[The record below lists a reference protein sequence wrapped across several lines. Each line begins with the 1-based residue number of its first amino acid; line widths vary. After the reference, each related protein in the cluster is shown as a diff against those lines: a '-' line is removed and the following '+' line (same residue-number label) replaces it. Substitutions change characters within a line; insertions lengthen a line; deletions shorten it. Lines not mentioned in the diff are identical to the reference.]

1 MRFADFAP
9 APVYIKS
16 PTSSCISLSNS
27 ATTSQRHF
35 STPTGL
41 GNPRHSSKQE
51 SVREI
56 LSGVFRG
63 GPSPEDSGSGE
74 DGAAK
79 ADDKPKIT
87 QQAMQRFISLAYDQR
102 WQIAAA
108 SVTVLASSGISL
120 IFPAAIGQVL
130 DVALDP
136 NSSQTPSGIAIGLAA
151 LFGLQSG
158 MIMLRSGLLSVAG
171 ERIAADLRSRVFD
184 KLLQQDVSW
193 HDTQRVGSLTNTLSN
208 DISKM
213 QSSLTNNI
221 TSALRSIAMTGTSA
235 VMLFVISPKL
245 AALSCMLVP
254 PTIVSAVFFGR
265 YMKRKQAAV
274 QRSLANTLS
283 VAEEV
288 MSNIRVVRQF
298 AAEGREGARYSQ
310 AVDGAFGHARSV
322 GIAGAVFD
330 GTVHAGANFAIIAV
344 LWYGGN
350 QVLVGDLSAGQLTS
364 FLMYSLYAAFNSS
377 NLSTVYADFSKGVGA
392 SEKVFEILDSQPKV
406 SLQGGATALPALP
419 QPHTPQE
426 TEDAAGISVG
436 PTIIKPSAPG
446 IDIRFDNV
454 TFAYPQRPTEAVLD
468 KLSMHVP
475 SGQHAALVGASGSGK
490 STVGS
495 LITRLYEPSSGT
507 ITANGTDIASLDASW
522 WRSNIGVVQQDAPL
536 FSGSIAHNIAYGV
549 PGATMHSIREAAKVA
564 QADQFISALSQ
575 GYETEVGER
584 GVRLS
589 GGQRQRLCIARA
601 VLLNP
606 RLVLLDEA
614 TSAQDAA
621 TEADMHEALQQFLE
635 KRTVLSVAHRLSTI
649 QAADHVN
656 VLAGGKLAEEGH
668 FDDLTAR
675 KDGVFRQ
682 LVSKQL
688 SVD

>member
-1 MRFADFAP
+1 
-9 APVYIKS
+9 
-16 PTSSCISLSNS
+16 
-27 ATTSQRHF
+27 
-35 STPTGL
+35 
-41 GNPRHSSKQE
+41 
-51 SVREI
+51 
-56 LSGVFRG
+56 
-63 GPSPEDSGSGE
+63 
-74 DGAAK
+74 
-79 ADDKPKIT
+79 
-87 QQAMQRFISLAYDQR
+87 MQRFITLAYDQR

-108 SVTVLASSGISL
+108 SATVLASSGISL

-136 NSSQTPSGIAIGLAA
+136 NSTQTPSGIAVGLAA

-158 MIMLRSGLLSVAG
+158 MIMLRSSLLAVAG
-171 ERIAADLRSRVFD
+171 ERIAADLRSRVFG
-184 KLLQQDVSW
+184 KLLQQDVTW
-193 HDTQRVGSLTNTLSN
+193 HDAQRVGSLTNTLSN

-213 QSSLTNNI
+213 QASLTNNI
-221 TSALRSIAMTGTSA
+221 TSALRSVAMTGTSA
-235 VMLFVISPKL
+235 AMLFVISPKL

-274 QRSLANTLS
+274 QRSLASTLS

-298 AAEGREGARYSQ
+298 AAEGREASRYAQ
-310 AVDGAFGHARSV
+310 AVDSAFGHARSV
-322 GIAGAVFD
+322 GIAGAIFD

-392 SEKVFEILDSQPKV
+392 SEKVFEILDSQPSV
-406 SLQGGATALPALP
+406 QLHGGQKSLPALP
-419 QPHTPQE
+419 EPTQH
-426 TEDAAGISVG
+426 DAVQQHGAGSSSRAPA
-436 PTIIKPSAPG
+436 PTIIPPTAPG
-446 IDIRFDNV
+446 LDIRFQDV
-454 TFAYPQRPTEAVLD
+454 SFAYPQRPDEPVL
-468 KLSMHVP
+468 KGLSMHVP
-475 SGQHAALVGASGSGK
+475 SGQHAALVGSSGSGK

-495 LITRLYEPSSGT
+495 LITRLYEPASGT
-507 ITANGTDIASLDASW
+507 IAANGVDISTLDASW

-536 FSGSIAHNIAYGV
+536 FSGSILHNIAYGV
-549 PGATMHSIREAAKVA
+549 PDATRESVRAAARVA
-564 QADQFISALSQ
+564 QADSFISSLSQ
-575 GYETEVGER
+575 GYDTEVGER

-621 TEADMHEALQQFLE
+621 TEADMHEALAGFLE
-635 KRTVLSVAHRLSTI
+635 NRTVLSVAHRLSTI
-649 QAADHVN
+649 QAAQCVN
-656 VLAGGKLAEEGH
+656 VLAEGRLAEAGS
-668 FDDLTAR
+668 FDELTSR

>member
-1 MRFADFAP
+1 M
-9 APVYIKS
+9 
-16 PTSSCISLSNS
+16 
-27 ATTSQRHF
+27 
-35 STPTGL
+35 
-41 GNPRHSSKQE
+41 
-51 SVREI
+51 REI
-56 LSGVFRG
+56 LSGVFR
-63 GPSPEDSGSGE
+63 PVSAEADDVS
-74 DGAAK
+74 AAASTSSK
-79 ADDKPKIT
+79 PADKPKVSK
-87 QQAMQRFISLAYDQR
+87 QAMQRFITLAYDQR

-108 SVTVLASSGISL
+108 SATVLASSGISL

-136 NSSQTPSGIAIGLAA
+136 NSTQTPSGIAAGLAA

-193 HDTQRVGSLTNTLSN
+193 HDAQRVGSLTNTLSN

-213 QSSLTNNI
+213 QASLTNNI
-221 TSALRSIAMTGTSA
+221 TSALRSVAMTGTSA
-235 VMLFVISPKL
+235 AMLFVISPKL
-245 AALSCMLVP
+245 AAVSCMLVP

-274 QRSLANTLS
+274 QRSLASTLS

-298 AAEGREGARYSQ
+298 AAEGREGSRYAQ
-310 AVDGAFGHARSV
+310 AVDSAFGHARSV
-322 GIAGAVFD
+322 GIAGAIFD

-392 SEKVFEILDSQPKV
+392 SEKVFEILDSKPTVQ
-406 SLQGGATALPALP
+406 LQGGARALPALP
-419 QPHTPQE
+419 EPMQHQTSHASTGRELSRP
-426 TEDAAGISVG
+426 AAA
-436 PTIIKPSAPG
+436 TIIPPSAPG
-446 IDIRFDNV
+446 LDIRFQDV
-454 TFAYPQRPTEAVLD
+454 TFAYPQRPDEPVL
-468 KLSMHVP
+468 KGLSMHVP

-495 LITRLYEPSSGT
+495 LITRLYEPASGT
-507 ITANGTDIASLDASW
+507 ISANGVDISSLDASW

-549 PGATMHSIREAAKVA
+549 PGATMDSIRAAAKVA
-564 QADQFISALSQ
+564 QADDFISSLSQ
-575 GYETEVGER
+575 GYSTEVGAR

-621 TEADMHEALQQFLE
+621 TEADMHEALQGFLE
-635 KRTVLSVAHRLSTI
+635 NRTVLSVAHRLSTI
-649 QAADHVN
+649 QAAECVN
-656 VLAGGKLAEEGH
+656 VLADGRLAEAGR

>member
-1 MRFADFAP
+1 MIASWTEPPHAIP
-9 APVYIKS
+9 
-16 PTSSCISLSNS
+16 SLSCFRS
-27 ATTSQRHF
+27 L
-35 STPTGL
+35 STEQGP
-41 GNPRHSSKQE
+41 SSVPKQE
-51 SVREI
+51 TVREI
-56 LSGVFRG
+56 LAGVFRG
-63 GPSPEDSGSGE
+63 GKDPDESDVS
-74 DGAAK
+74 K
-79 ADDKPKIT
+79 ADKPETKPKLT
-87 QQAMQRFISLAYDQR
+87 KKAMQRFISLAYDQR

-108 SVTVLASSGISL
+108 SATVLASSGISL

-136 NSSQTPSGIAIGLAA
+136 DSSQTPSGIAVGLAA

-158 MIMLRSGLLSVAG
+158 MIMLRSALLSVAG
-171 ERIAADLRSRVFD
+171 ERIAADLRSKVFD

-193 HDTQRVGSLTNTLSN
+193 HDSQRVGSLTNTLSN

-235 VMLFVISPKL
+235 AMLFVISPKL
-245 AALSCMLVP
+245 AAVSCMLVP

-274 QRSLANTLS
+274 QRGLASTLS

-298 AAEGREGARYSQ
+298 AAEGKEGVRYSD
-310 AVDGAFGHARSV
+310 AVGGAFAHARSV
-322 GIAGAVFD
+322 GIAGAILD

-350 QVLVGDLSAGQLTS
+350 QVLIGDLSAGQLTS

-392 SEKVFEILDSQPKV
+392 SEKVFEILDSKPTV
-406 SLQGGATALPALP
+406 PLHGGATSLPALP
-419 QPHTPQE
+419 STSAPVLHSSSPARE
-426 TEDAAGISVG
+426 SV
-436 PTIIKPSAPG
+436 PTIIQPTAPG
-446 IDIRFDNV
+446 LDIRLQDV
-454 TFAYPQRPTEAVLD
+454 SFAYPQRPSEAVLNG
-468 KLSMHVP
+468 LNIHVP

-495 LITRLYEPSSGT
+495 LLTRLYEPHSGI
-507 ITANGTDIASLDASW
+507 ITANGTDISTLDASW

-536 FSGSIAHNIAYGV
+536 FSGTIAHNIAYGV
-549 PGATMHSIREAAKVA
+549 ADATPASIKAAAAVA
-564 QADQFISALSQ
+564 QAHEFIASLPQ
-575 GYETEVGER
+575 GYDTEVGER

-621 TEADMHEALQQFLE
+621 TEADMHEALAEFLE
-635 KRTVLSVAHRLSTI
+635 NRTVLSVAHRLSTI

-656 VLAGGKLAEEGH
+656 VLAGGRLAEEGT
-668 FDDLTAR
+668 FDSLIA
-675 KDGVFRQ
+675 KQDGVFRQ
-682 LVSKQL
+682 LVNKQL